1 MKTVMILMKNENE
14 QEYLKEMVKVE
25 EQNNVQKKKKKKK
38 IMIKKNQLM
47 KMVELKQFLGK
58 EVFEIDKMEKIEN
71 QNWKSGVKSKIPIMN
86 IKPWD
91 YR

>member
-14 QEYLKEMVKVE
+14 QEYLKERVKVE
-25 EQNNVQKKKKKKK
+25 EQNNVQKKKKK

-71 QNWKSGVKSKIPIMN
+71 QN
-86 IKPWD
+86 
-91 YR
+91 